1 MSDSPAPV
9 SSASLPQF
17 PLELSDADATLQ
29 VHAAIPHAVDTEQ
42 ELSETDLE
50 DAELEVGDIV
60 VEVGEP
66 IVTQPTVIVARPL
79 PRPSLPPPSFRRS
92 ASSIGPMA
100 MDLGA
105 LPPPSRR
112 RADSTVLLPRIQD
125 NRDKRL
131 YALVAAAATLAVVGL
146 GSLMAAVVTSSRGA
160 ASAVQAPAQAR
171 VMTTQLRVAAPKEK
185 ELFTSVAVL
194 APSATPTST
203 STSTST
209 PTSNPTSNPTSTPTS
224 NPTSTSTPALAST
237 STPSVAATLSTAKV
251 ASSSKT
257 GTLRVPPSI
266 HGMLVDGR
274 PRRVDG
280 STVVSCGRHTVKT
293 GIAPS
298 RVVEVPCGG
307 TAWL

>member
-1 MSDSPAPV
+1 VSDSS

-29 VHAAIPHAVDTEQ
+29 VHAAVPRAVDTEQ

-50 DAELEVGDIV
+50 DAELEIDDIV

-66 IVTQPTVIVARPL
+66 LVTQPTVIVARPL

-112 RADSTVLLPRIQD
+112 RADSTVLLPRIQHG
-125 NRDKRL
+125 RDKRL

-146 GSLMAAVVTSSRGA
+146 GSLTAAVVTSSRGA
-160 ASAVQAPAQAR
+160 ATAMQPPAPAR
-171 VMTTQLRVAAPKEK
+171 VTTATQTRVVAPKEK
-185 ELFTSVAVL
+185 ELLANVAVL
-194 APSATPTST
+194 ADSTST

-209 PTSNPTSNPTSTPTS
+209 PT
-224 NPTSTSTPALAST
+224 PTSTSTSTLTST
-237 STPSVAATLSTAKV
+237 SMLSAAKPVGGA
-251 ASSSKT
+251 KT

-298 RVVEVPCGG
+298 RVVDVPCGG